1 MAKKKI
7 KKKIKSSRLTMKEVV
22 VSLFVVLLLGISIS
36 IGSSFVIN
44 VFAEND
50 KENLKPK
57 ELETEDLKKSPY
69 TLDEIYDFISSGDY
83 WRTNSLDEK
92 WIDLNIVLTHFYDYF
107 SKDTKFMLY
116 DKTLSPYFNYYDEV
130 DDAGVVMIDYDE
142 YMKIAY
148 DDKYVGIVTMI
159 KSGEESLN
167 EQDNR
172 RGREISI
179 AAKELV
185 GSCAI
190 VNKCTNQE
198 ENNKL

>member
-1 MAKKKI
+1 M
-7 KKKIKSSRLTMKEVV
+7 KKIKSSRLTLRKVV
-22 VSLFVVLLLGISIS
+22 ISLSVVLLLGISIS
-36 IGSSFVIN
+36 VVSTFVVN
-44 VFAEND
+44 VFAD
-50 KENLKPK
+50 KDSSSNNLNRD
-57 ELETEDLKKSPY
+57 DLKESPY

-83 WRTNSLDEK
+83 WRTNSLDES

-130 DDAGVVMIDYDE
+130 NDAGVVMIDYDE

-159 KSGEESLN
+159 KSGEERLK

-172 RGREISI
+172 RSREISI

>member
-1 MAKKKI
+1 M
-7 KKKIKSSRLTMKEVV
+7 KKIKSSRLTLRKVV
-22 VSLFVVLLLGISIS
+22 ISLSVVLLLGISIS
-36 IGSSFVIN
+36 VVSTFVVN
-44 VFAEND
+44 VFAD
-50 KENLKPK
+50 KDSSYNNLNRD
-57 ELETEDLKKSPY
+57 DLKESPY

-83 WRTNSLDEK
+83 WRTNSLDEN

-159 KSGEESLN
+159 KSGKERLK

-190 VNKCTNQE
+190 VNKCVNPE